1 MSYTGNPTTAGSSAR
16 SYKVSRGTRSALL
29 PAIVGLLMVTVF
41 LGATVP
47 ASGAG
52 GSETA
57 PETDGPAPGEELQE
71 RNIMVHSGQVPLE
84 INYTTADE
92 AAELGY
98 EAATLAGGCFW
109 CMEPPYEDLEGI
121 IDVTSGFS
129 GGDLEH
135 PRYRQVTA
143 GGTGHI
149 EVIQLIYDPEIISYS
164 EILDIYWVNIDPLDD
179 GGQFCDRGDIYR
191 SAIFYHDDEQRRIAE
206 EYKRELDESGRF
218 HEPIVTEIRAY
229 EEFYPAEQYHQG
241 YARRN
246 PVRYSF
252 YRSRCGR
259 DPRLAELWR
268 DFER

>member
-1 MSYTGNPTTAGSSAR
+1 MSHTPSYTC
-16 SYKVSRGTRSALL
+16 SYSLFDDTRAAFLR
-29 PAIVGLLMVTVF
+29 AIVALVMIAALFGV
-41 LGATVP
+41 GAP
-47 ASGAG
+47 AWGAG
-52 GSETA
+52 GAETRSESA
-57 PETDGPAPGEELQE
+57 DPAAGDEERE
-71 RNIMVHSGQVPLE
+71 RNITVHSGQVPLE
-84 INYTTADE
+84 INYMTADE

-109 CMEPPYEDLEGI
+109 CMEPPYEELEGI
-121 IDVTSGFS
+121 IEITSGFS

-149 EVIQLIYDPEIISYS
+149 EVVQLIYDPELISYS
-164 EILDIYWVNIDPLDD
+164 EILDIYWVNVDPLDD
-179 GGQFCDRGDIYR
+179 GGQFCDRGEIYR
-191 SAIFYHDDEQRRIAE
+191 SAIFYHNDEQRSIAE
-206 EYKRELDESGRF
+206 EYKRRLDESGRF
-218 HEPIVTEIRAY
+218 DAPIVTEIREY

-246 PVRYSF
+246 PVRYNF

-268 DFER
+268 DFEP